1 MNANFDYFLDYYVRL
16 CSYHEKIKFQLDFL
30 TNEKFE
36 REKITIRE
44 HLKTLIF

>member
-1 MNANFDYFLDYYVRL
+1 MNKNFDYFLNYYVLL
-16 CSYHEKIKFQLDFL
+16 CIYHEKMNFHFDFV
-30 TNEKFE
+30 TNEKIE

>member
-1 MNANFDYFLDYYVRL
+1 MDFDYFLNYYVLL
-16 CSYHEKIKFQLDFL
+16 CTYHEKNKIHFDFV

-36 REKITIRE
+36 REKMSIRE

>member
-1 MNANFDYFLDYYVRL
+1 MNENFDYFLDYYVRL
-16 CSYHEKIKFQLDFL
+16 CSYHEKMKIHWDFF

-36 REKITIRE
+36 REKFTIRE